1 MLLLQSLSYKDAFPQ
16 TMALPSVASGKS
28 NRRLSYPSSGIWLIF
43 WLVFTFPNNL
53 QSENQKGW
61 QRLQRLPLLSDTAAL
76 QGSGEQQRTKLL
88 DVGPGHPWN
97 LLDGQSPAGSLVLA
111 VERLYTLGL
120 QGSRGALQSQDLGF
134 ICTDGGWDS
143 AAMDNMP

>member
-76 QGSGEQQRTKLL
+76 QDSGEQQRTKLL
-88 DVGPGHPWN
+88 DVRARPPVE
-97 LLDGQSPAGSLVLA
+97 SPRWPVSSRIFGAGCGKALYAGSPGLA
-111 VERLYTLGL
+111 RGFAEPGSWLHLY
-120 QGSRGALQSQDLGF
+120 RWRLGF
-134 ICTDGGWDS
+134 SCDG
-143 AAMDNMP
+143 